1 MRITICGGGNLGHV
15 CAGFLSAQ
23 NKNQVSLLTRRPE
36 LWSKKIDVIDCNGT
50 IYRGELVRVS
60 KSPSEVI
67 PDAEMVLVCLPGYA
81 IEDGL
86 QGIAPYLSQSCLV
99 GSVVSSSGFFFAA
112 FKELSACQPLFGFQR
127 VPFIS
132 RITKYGQLAEL
143 KGYKDSLSVAI
154 EHATDRET
162 VREIL
167 ERLFLTP
174 VKLLSSHYEASLSNS
189 NPLLHTSRLYTLWHN
204 WKPGVSY
211 RRNPG
216 FYTEWTKEASELYIV
231 MDKEFQRLLNKLGLA
246 EGCISSVLEYYE
258 CSDADALT
266 KKIRS
271 IPAFQGI
278 LSPMVSDKS
287 GMYVPDFTSRYF
299 TEDFPYG
306 LRFIVERGEELNMD
320 MPRSKIVYQWGI
332 RCLLFER
339 QI

>member
-23 NKNQVSLLTRRPE
+23 NGNQVSLLTRKPD
-36 LWSKKIDVIDCNGT
+36 LWSNHIKIIDC
-50 IYRGELVRVS
+50 RGHVFHGKLAHIS
-60 KSPSEVI
+60 DCADEVI
-67 PDAEMVLVCLPGYA
+67 PNAELVLICLPGFA
-81 IEDGL
+81 IEDEL
-86 QGIAPYLSQSCLV
+86 KRIAPYLSQSCLV

-132 RITKYGQLAEL
+132 RITKYGQSAEL
-143 KGYKDSLSVAI
+143 KGYKDLLSVAI

-204 WKPGVSY
+204 WEPGVSY
-211 RRNPG
+211 KRNPG
-216 FYTEWTKEASELYIV
+216 FYTEWTKDASELYIA
-231 MDKEFQRLLNKLGLA
+231 MDKEFQQLLNKLGLA

-306 LRFIVERGEELNMD
+306 LRFIVERGEALNVD
-320 MPRSKIVYQWGI
+320 MPKSKNVYLWGL
-332 RCLLFER
+332 RCLLFEA
-339 QI
+339 